1 MDRGEQYFE
10 KQYYSPKSLGSFGGL
25 KRLYSVIKKE
35 NPNITIKEV
44 QEWLENQ
51 EVYSL
56 FKQVKKRFPRLPILV
71 NKIDEQWQIDL
82 MDMTWL
88 TKENDGFRY
97 LFNIID
103 CFSRFAW
110 VIPIKTKKSDEIVEK
125 IESVFKSGR
134 VPDKLQSD
142 QGREFKNTHFMRLM
156 EKYRVKFFTSTDDVI
171 KCAIVERFN
180 RTLRSRIYRYM
191 TYKSSKRYIDV
202 IDDIVDSYNKSFHR
216 TIGMAPSEVKYEN
229 MSSVLVNIRKSHP
242 QVRVGYSPF
251 KVGSKVRIS
260 RAKGT
265 FEKGSTSNFTQ
276 EIFTVRKV
284 KKTPQGYV
292 YRLKDWSGEEITS
305 IFYQNELVH
314 AVEPS
319 LYKIEKILKTR
330 VDKRTGV
337 KEYFV
342 KWLGYPNK
350 FNSWIEN
357 VESAR

>member
-1 MDRGEQYFE
+1 
-10 KQYYSPKSLGSFGGL
+10 
-25 KRLYSVIKKE
+25 
-35 NPNITIKEV
+35 
-44 QEWLENQ
+44 
-51 EVYSL
+51 
-56 FKQVKKRFPRLPILV
+56 
-71 NKIDEQWQIDL
+71 
-82 MDMTWL
+82 
-88 TKENDGFRY
+88 
-97 LFNIID
+97 
-103 CFSRFAW
+103 
-110 VIPIKTKKSDEIVEK
+110 
-125 IESVFKSGR
+125 
-134 VPDKLQSD
+134 
-142 QGREFKNTHFMRLM
+142 
-156 EKYRVKFFTSTDDVI
+156 
-171 KCAIVERFN
+171 
-180 RTLRSRIYRYM
+180 M